1 MKNKIIQYIL
11 FRTLFFAI
19 PIITF
24 YFGAFYT
31 LPKYI
36 QEDGFCFMSE
46 IDRFFELSLIF
57 SIIFLA
63 FLYWEIHKFN
73 TRKQINLRNT
83 ALIFAVFMTIIVFLL
98 VYLNSFF

>member
-1 MKNKIIQYIL
+1 MKLLQYITVRIL
-11 FRTLFFAI
+11 LFAI
-19 PIITF
+19 PITSF
-24 YFGAFYT
+24 YYGAYYT

-73 TRKQINLRNT
+73 TRKEINLRNN
-83 ALIFAVFMTIIVFLL
+83 ALVFSIFIAIIVFLL